1 MELTTS
7 QAAREYQT
15 HPNVLN
21 RLILTGR
28 LIAHKNVDG
37 HWLISRESLEHWN
50 ATRVRRTPPHQTRI
64 MGAIA

>member
-7 QAAREYQT
+7 QAARAYET
-15 HPNVLN
+15 HPNVLH
-21 RLILTGR
+21 RLILIGR

-37 HWLISRESLEHWN
+37 HWLINRESLDRWN
-50 ATRVRRTPPHQTRI
+50 ATRVRRTPSHQTRI